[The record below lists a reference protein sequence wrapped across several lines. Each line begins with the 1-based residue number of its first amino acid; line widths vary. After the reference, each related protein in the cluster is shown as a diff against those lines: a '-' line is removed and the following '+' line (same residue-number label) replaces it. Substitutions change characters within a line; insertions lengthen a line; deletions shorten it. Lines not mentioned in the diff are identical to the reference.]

1 MFNAIN
7 KKIESLITADIER
20 RRREIG
26 NRIEADRIK
35 ELQRIELEKE
45 KLRILDEKEI
55 MIDMLIILKK
65 VYLEVT
71 GYEFNRKETDIYV

>member
-35 ELQRIELEKE
+35 ELQRIEQEKE